1 MRDSYDVIVAGGGP
15 SGAMAAWEAAKGGLS
30 VCLLEKDKKIGTP
43 VRCGEAIADIGL
55 SQFIE
60 PKPNWIAAKITGVK
74 MVAPNGIDVDL
85 DFHKE
90 TGYILNRTI
99 FDNDLSKVAI
109 EAGAEVYTESYVSNV
124 IKEDDFVTGVEVE
137 RFGEKQIISCKILI
151 GADGVASRVGR
162 WAGIR
167 TLVKM
172 RDMESCHQYLVSN
185 IDIDQSQMIMYV
197 GKRYAPGGYLWIF
210 PKGNK
215 SANIGIGIS
224 GKYSK
229 EKSAKSYLDEFMKQ
243 NYPEASIK
251 EAVCGGV
258 PCPKPHDKPYGNG
271 IMLSGDAAHHINPV
285 TGGGIAAGM
294 KSGKFAGQV
303 AVDAIS
309 NNNLSEKYL
318 KKYFNLVME
327 DFGKRHKS
335 LYNIKNTIN
344 NLADDDLNYIASK
357 VSSTPKEKRTLTGVF
372 KTAVYKKPSLIFDVI
387 KAFAGS

>member
-1 MRDSYDVIVAGGGP
+1 MRNSYDVIVAGGGP
-15 SGAMAAWEAAKGGLS
+15 SGAMAAWEVAKGGLS

-60 PKPNWIAAKITGVK
+60 PKSSWIAAKITSVK
-74 MVAPNGIDVDL
+74 MVAPNGVDVDL

-99 FDNDLSKVAI
+99 FDDDLSKVAI
-109 EAGAEVYTESYVSNV
+109 DAGAEVYTESYVSNV
-124 IKEDDFVTGVEVE
+124 IKEDNFITGVEVE
-137 RFGEKQIISCKILI
+137 RFGEKKTISCKILI

-197 GKRYAPGGYLWIF
+197 GKQYAPGGYLWIF
-210 PKGNK
+210 PKGNR

-229 EKSAKSYLDEFMKQ
+229 EKSAKSYLDDFMGQ

-303 AVDAIS
+303 AVDAIL
-309 NNNLSEKYL
+309 NNDLSEKYL
-318 KKYFNLVME
+318 KKYLDLVMK
-327 DFGKRHKS
+327 DFGKRHKN

-344 NLADDDLNYIASK
+344 NLSDDDLNYIASK